1 MRHSNFD
8 IKKLLVDE
16 SRDDGPNFNF
26 DNTWQGRAIDEPQN
40 QFSPLWEKSKVMGS
54 PPPSLENTGNYVV
67 KDFMSCLR

>member
-26 DNTWQGRAIDEPQN
+26 DNTWQGRAIAEPQN
-40 QFSPLWEKSKVMGS
+40 QFPSPWEKSTVMGS

-67 KDFMSCLR
+67 